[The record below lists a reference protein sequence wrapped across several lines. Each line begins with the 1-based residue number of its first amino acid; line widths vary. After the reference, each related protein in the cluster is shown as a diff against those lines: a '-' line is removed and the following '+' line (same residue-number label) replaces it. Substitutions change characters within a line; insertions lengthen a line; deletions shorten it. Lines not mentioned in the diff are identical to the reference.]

1 MLHVAGGPN
10 NSNNVS
16 PEYVC
21 VSRAFKHEPLA
32 ALKHNVAALH
42 WKINNFSKALES
54 LWLMHFC
61 HVEWHF
67 TRAPS

>member
-42 WKINNFSKALES
+42 WKKFFLLLYFFKINN
-54 LWLMHFC
+54 
-61 HVEWHF
+61 
-67 TRAPS
+67 